1 MIIVDN
7 VSKRYVTRKGYK
19 TVLNNVSFTLQRGE
33 KLGILGRNGAGKS
46 TLIRLISEIE
56 KPTSGTI
63 KRSMTISWPLAFS
76 GAFQGSLT
84 GMDNL
89 RFICRIYQND
99 IKKAKEYVE
108 DFAELGEYLYEPLK
122 KYSSGMRARLAFALS
137 LSIEFDCY
145 LIDEVIAV
153 GDSRFT
159 QKCKKELFENK
170 KDRSLILVSH
180 NMKAIKSYCDKAM
193 VLDEG
198 NLYQFQTIDEA
209 YNYHNNQQKLT

>member
-7 VSKRYVTRKGYK
+7 VSKKYATRKGYK
-19 TVLNNVSFTLQRGE
+19 TVLNNISFTLHRGE

-63 KRSMTISWPLAFS
+63 KRSMSISWPLAFT

-89 RFICRIYQND
+89 RFICRIYQTE
-99 IKKAKEYVE
+99 IKKTKEYVE
-108 DFAELGEYLYEPLK
+108 DFAELGDYLYEPIK

-180 NMKAIKSYCDKAM
+180 NINAIKSYCDKAM

-198 NLYQFQTIDEA
+198 NLYQFKTIDEA
-209 YNYHNNQQKLT
+209 YQYHNKQQKLT

>member
-7 VSKRYVTRKGYK
+7 VSKRYITRKGYK

>member
-7 VSKRYVTRKGYK
+7 VSKRYITRKGYK
-19 TVLNNVSFTLQRGE
+19 TVLNNVCFTLQRGE

-198 NLYQFQTIDEA
+198 KLYQFQTIDEA

>member
-7 VSKRYVTRKGYK
+7 VSKRYITRKGYK
-19 TVLNNVSFTLQRGE
+19 TVLNNISFTLQRGE

-63 KRSMTISWPLAFS
+63 KRNMTISWPLAFS

-108 DFAELGEYLYEPLK
+108 NFAELGDYLHEPIK

-180 NMKAIKSYCDKAM
+180 NINAIKSYCDKAM

-198 NLYQFQTIDEA
+198 NLYQFETIDEA
-209 YNYHNNQQKLT
+209 YQYHNKQQKLT

>member
-7 VSKRYVTRKGYK
+7 VSKRYITRKGYK
-19 TVLNNVSFTLQRGE
+19 TVLNNISFTLQRGE

-108 DFAELGEYLYEPLK
+108 DFAELGDYLYEPIK

-180 NMKAIKSYCDKAM
+180 NINAIKSYCDKAM

-198 NLYQFQTIDEA
+198 NLYQFETVDEA
-209 YNYHNNQQKLT
+209 YQYHNKQQNLT

>member
-7 VSKRYVTRKGYK
+7 VSKRYITRKGYK
-19 TVLNNVSFTLQRGE
+19 TVLNNISFTLQRGE

-63 KRSMTISWPLAFS
+63 KRNMTISWPLAFS

-108 DFAELGEYLYEPLK
+108 NFAELGDYLHEPIK

-180 NMKAIKSYCDKAM
+180 NINAIKSYCDKAM

-198 NLYQFQTIDEA
+198 NLYQFETIDEA
-209 YNYHNNQQKLT
+209 YQYHNKQQNLT

>member
-7 VSKRYVTRKGYK
+7 VSKRYITRKGYK
-19 TVLNNVSFTLQRGE
+19 TVLNNISFTLQRGE

-108 DFAELGEYLYEPLK
+108 NFAELGDYLYEPIK

-180 NMKAIKSYCDKAM
+180 NINAIKSYCDKAM

-198 NLYQFQTIDEA
+198 NLYQFETIDEA
-209 YNYHNNQQKLT
+209 YQYYNKQQKLT

>member
-1 MIIVDN
+1 MIIVDSVCKKYN
-7 VSKRYVTRKGYK
+7 TRNGYK
-19 TVLNNVSFTLQRGE
+19 NVLNNISFTLHRGE
-33 KLGILGRNGAGKS
+33 KLGIIGRNGAGKS

-63 KRSMTISWPLAFS
+63 KRSMSISWPLAFT

-89 RFICRIYQND
+89 RFICRIYQTD
-99 IKKAKEYVE
+99 IKKTKEYVE
-108 DFAELGEYLYEPLK
+108 DFAELGEYLYEPIK
-122 KYSSGMRARLAFALS
+122 KYSSGMKARLAFALS

-180 NMKAIKSYCDKAM
+180 NMNAIKSNCDKAM

-198 NLYQFQTIDEA
+198 NLYQFETIDEA
-209 YNYHNNQQKLT
+209 YQYHNKQQNLT

>member
-7 VSKRYVTRKGYK
+7 VSKRYITRKGYK

-108 DFAELGEYLYEPLK
+108 NFAELGDYLYEPIK

-180 NMKAIKSYCDKAM
+180 NINAIKSYCDKAM

-198 NLYQFQTIDEA
+198 NLYQFETIDEA
-209 YNYHNNQQKLT
+209 YQYHNKQQKLT

>member
-7 VSKRYVTRKGYK
+7 VSKKYATRKGYK
-19 TVLNNVSFTLQRGE
+19 TVLNNISFTLRRGE

-63 KRSMTISWPLAFS
+63 KRSMSISWPLAFT

-89 RFICRIYQND
+89 RFICRIYQTE
-99 IKKAKEYVE
+99 IKKTKEYVE
-108 DFAELGEYLYEPLK
+108 DFAELGDYLYEPIK

-180 NMKAIKSYCDKAM
+180 NINAIKSYCDKAM

-198 NLYQFQTIDEA
+198 NLYQFETIDEA
-209 YNYHNNQQKLT
+209 YQYHNKQQKLT